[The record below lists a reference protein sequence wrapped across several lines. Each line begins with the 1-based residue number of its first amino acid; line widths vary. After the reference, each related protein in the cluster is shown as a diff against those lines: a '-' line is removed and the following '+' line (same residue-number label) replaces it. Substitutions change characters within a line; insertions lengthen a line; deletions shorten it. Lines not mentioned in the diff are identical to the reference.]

1 MVNSALFVNGNF
13 GRVPASQTPTNRIR
27 VDRGYTL
34 IQAST
39 LYWDDPT
46 CAACTDKG
54 MGLWIT
60 GPAASGRL
68 RLERDRHPADS
79 CGHRPAAP
87 GVQRHR
93 GPEQRLPLGRADL
106 GAAHGQP
113 GRRCPAGRA
122 AQCPDQPTGTHLR
135 RDGVRSPV
143 HDSPDPT
150 PWHAACLP
158 GSCWTPWPTRSAAGR
173 TICSARS
180 TAPASPPTSSAI
192 PGSTPAT
199 TSGTSA
205 PCRPRNPRIPG
216 RHLGHRRHRPGLEP
230 SPGPGLG
237 THHRLP
243 GQLRPGRRRNTAVSG
258 RDRSRYHEHH
268 DHRPHARNPLPL
280 HRRPAERRRP
290 RDTVQRGPGD
300 TPG

>member
-1 MVNSALFVNGNF
+1 M
-13 GRVPASQTPTNRIR
+13 R

-46 CAACTDKG
+46 CAACADKG

-60 GPAASGRL
+60 EPAASGRL

-106 GAAHGQP
+106 GAAHRQP

-122 AQCPDQPTGTHLR
+122 AQCPDQPPGTHLR

-143 HDSPDPT
+143 HVSPDPT
-150 PWHAACLP
+150 PWHAL
-158 GSCWTPWPTRSAAGR
+158 PTRGPAGR
-173 TICSARS
+173 RGQRAVRRGEPSAQ
-180 TAPASPPTSSAI
+180 
-192 PGSTPAT
+192 
-199 TSGTSA
+199 
-205 PCRPRNPRIPG
+205 PG
-216 RHLGHRRHRPGLEP
+216 RRLVHRHRRLREPPDRRRQQHAGHRRRAERAIPAFLAVT
-230 SPGPGLG
+230 SATADIGLG
-237 THHRLP
+237 WN
-243 GQLRPGRRRNTAVSG
+243 RPPDPVSG
-258 RDRSRYHEHH
+258 PITGYRVSYVPVAGGTPQSVDVTGPDTTSTTITGLTLGTPYRFTV
-268 DHRPHARNPLPL
+268 APLNV
-280 HRRPAERRRP
+280 AGQGS
-290 RDTVQRGPGD
+290 TVQRGPGD